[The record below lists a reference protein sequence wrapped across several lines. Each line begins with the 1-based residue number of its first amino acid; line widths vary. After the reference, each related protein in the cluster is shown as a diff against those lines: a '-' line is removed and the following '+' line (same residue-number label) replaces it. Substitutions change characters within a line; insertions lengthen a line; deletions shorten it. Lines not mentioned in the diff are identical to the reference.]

1 MKSKKRATSKPS
13 KQAHREAE
21 ASCKQLGEDF
31 LAELEASWRR
41 HGRETLERIRTERPK
56 VYFKAMVRLT
66 EVVHRRSPEPPEF
79 DRHRA
84 RADVL
89 QRVQRLARKLNCDT
103 AR

>member
-13 KQAHREAE
+13 KQAHRGAE

-41 HGRETLERIRTERPK
+41 HGGETLKRIRDENPK
-56 VYFKAMVRLT
+56 VYFKAIVRLT
-66 EVVHRRSPEPPEF
+66 EVLHRRLPEPSEF
-79 DRHRA
+79 DRRRY

-89 QRVQRLARKLNCDT
+89 KRLSRVSENASQG
-103 AR
+103 

>member
-1 MKSKKRATSKPS
+1 
-13 KQAHREAE
+13 
-21 ASCKQLGEDF
+21 
-31 LAELEASWRR
+31 
-41 HGRETLERIRTERPK
+41 
-56 VYFKAMVRLT
+56 MVRLT